1 MKTMTASTANREF
14 GSYLDTVQREPVL
27 LTKKNRPV
35 AVTMSISD
43 AEELLQFRIEAGIQK
58 GLDDIDAGRYFEA
71 SSENMAAMKERI
83 KSRV

>member
-58 GLDDIDAGRYFEA
+58 GLDDVNAGRYFEA
-71 SSENMAAMKERI
+71 TSENMVAMKERI

>member
-1 MKTMTASTANREF
+1 MTMKTMTASTANREF
-14 GSYLDTVQREPVL
+14 GSYLDTVQ
-27 LTKKNRPV
+27 KKNRPV

-58 GLDDIDAGRYFEA
+58 GLDDVNAGRYFEA
-71 SSENMAAMKERI
+71 TSENMVAMKERI